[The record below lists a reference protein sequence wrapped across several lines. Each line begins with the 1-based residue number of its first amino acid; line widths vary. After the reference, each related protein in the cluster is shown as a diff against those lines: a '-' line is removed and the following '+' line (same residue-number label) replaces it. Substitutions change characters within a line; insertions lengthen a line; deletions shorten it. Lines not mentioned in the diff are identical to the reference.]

1 MIPLGSGDEMKCFI
15 SILIKSGNLSFS
27 DIFMW

>member
-15 SILIKSGNLSFS
+15 SFSDINLSFS
-27 DIFMW
+27 DIFKW